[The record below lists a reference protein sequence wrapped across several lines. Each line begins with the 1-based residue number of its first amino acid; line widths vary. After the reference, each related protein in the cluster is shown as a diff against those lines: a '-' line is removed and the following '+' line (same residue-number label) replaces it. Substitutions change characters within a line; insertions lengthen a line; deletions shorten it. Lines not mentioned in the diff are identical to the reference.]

1 MTEFWT
7 EAVRVG
13 VTGFSLVFAVLII
26 LAVFIWITGKVIGR
40 YHTAKAAVIGMDKQP
55 RP

>member
-1 MTEFWT
+1 MTEFWA

-13 VTGFSLVFAVLII
+13 ATGFGLVFAVLII

-40 YHTAKAAVIGMDKQP
+40 YYTAKAAVIEIEKQP

>member
-1 MTEFWT
+1 MEVSWA

-13 VTGFSLVFAVLII
+13 ATGFGLVFMVLIL
-26 LAVFIWITGKVIGR
+26 LAVAIWITGKVIGR
-40 YHTAKAAVIGMDKQP
+40 YYTAKAAVIEMDKQQ